1 MENKQI
7 IIWDVPNDDMGR
19 LGKFYVDFES
29 HIRILSTLGNS
40 IKNYASLKSTI
51 ILRNLPPKID

>member
-7 IIWDVPNDDMGR
+7 IIWDVPNDDMAR
-19 LGKFYVDFES
+19 LGKFYGDFES

-40 IKNYASLKSTI
+40 TKNYASLKSTL
-51 ILRNLPPKID
+51 ILGKLPPKID